1 MRNKT
6 IALMLAIGVSL
17 PVHAT
22 GYTARQLLEIQSETA
37 YLKAQVELAKARNDL
52 ATAQGG
58 SPATRNTPQVVSII
72 RFGDQTSA
80 RLRLSDGAP
89 IEVRVGDR
97 LPDGSA
103 VIEIRANGVRI
114 SKHGKSQD
122 LAFVTGA
129 AAAPSGTVQQIPP
142 IGIQ

>member
-58 SPATRNTPQVVSII
+58 SPATRNTRQVVSII

-103 VIEIRANGVRI
+103 VI
-114 SKHGKSQD
+114 
-122 LAFVTGA
+122 
-129 AAAPSGTVQQIPP
+129 
-142 IGIQ
+142 